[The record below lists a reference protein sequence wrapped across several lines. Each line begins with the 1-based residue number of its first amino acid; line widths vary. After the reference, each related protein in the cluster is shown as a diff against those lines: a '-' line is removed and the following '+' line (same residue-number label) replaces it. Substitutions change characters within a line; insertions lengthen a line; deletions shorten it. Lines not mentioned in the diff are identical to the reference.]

1 MASFMDPLL
10 GWLLYLHPALGLL
23 IISLIIS
30 IITTLAIKFLTNQTL
45 MKDLRN
51 ELKELQKEMKEL
63 KNNPKKMAKI
73 NEKVMETNSKYMSHS
88 MRPTFFTLI
97 PILLIFGWLSSHI
110 GYYPLMPGE
119 NFELT
124 AVFEEGADGE
134 ITLQLPEGLNLVEG
148 ENTRNVL
155 SNEISWIISG
165 EEGEYFV
172 NLEFKNK
179 TYEKRVL
186 ITNNREYAPVEKS
199 FKKRILFFSTKEEN
213 GFNSIKLSNKEVK
226 PFEDVPV
233 IKHIPLISGFNWFW
247 TYFIFSLGFSMGLR
261 RLLNLY

>member
-1 MASFMDPLL
+1 MDPLL

-172 NLEFKNK
+172 NLE
-179 TYEKRVL
+179 
-186 ITNNREYAPVEKS
+186 
-199 FKKRILFFSTKEEN
+199 N